1 MAGLKK
7 FVFVLMPFEK
17 PFSDIYTYGIKQT
30 CNELNLYC
38 ERVDEQI
45 YQERILDR
53 IYNQIE
59 KADIIVADMSTRNV
73 NVFYEVG
80 YAHGIGKNV
89 ILLTQKTDDIPFD
102 LKHHPHIIYDGQIK
116 DLSNMLKPR
125 LDWFLNEETKE
136 EIANF
141 DFGLQFLINGE
152 ILETGKQIDLVSEDR
167 DRYSDYYNLKI
178 DIYNFSS
185 KTHKSKFK
193 IGIETEIE
201 SKSLFDGLEFIQPS
215 KNIALFVSKDI
226 SNVYPSSFK
235 SIEFKFLPP
244 LANEYQVVKIPL
256 KLKIFT
262 SLEMKQID
270 FYISVRAR
278 VNDWL

>member
-80 YAHGIGKNV
+80 YANGIGKNV

-201 SKSLFDGLEFIQPS
+201 SKSLFDGLEFISHQKISLCLFQRILAMFILLPLR
-215 KNIALFVSKDI
+215 ALN
-226 SNVYPSSFK
+226 SNSFPLWQM
-235 SIEFKFLPP
+235 SIK
-244 LANEYQVVKIPL
+244 
-256 KLKIFT
+256 
-262 SLEMKQID
+262 
-270 FYISVRAR
+270 
-278 VNDWL
+278 